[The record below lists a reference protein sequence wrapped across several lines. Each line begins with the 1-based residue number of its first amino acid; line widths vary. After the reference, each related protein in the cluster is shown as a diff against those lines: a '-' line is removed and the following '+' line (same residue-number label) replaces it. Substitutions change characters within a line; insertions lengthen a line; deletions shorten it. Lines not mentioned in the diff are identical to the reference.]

1 MSHFTSMKT
10 NMTDQDLLIK
20 TLDKLKLSWSKQNVL
35 VNNYNKE
42 SKVCDIIIKQ
52 QNGHEIGF
60 EKRVDSYE
68 LVYDEMFWNLPIT
81 VSSFNDKL
89 NSSYALN
96 VITKNLLKHGFEI
109 NTLLK
114 QNDYS
119 NVKIKIN
126 ALRFN

>member
-1 MSHFTSMKT
+1 MSHFTSIKT
-10 NMTDQDLLIK
+10 NITDQDLLIK

>member
-1 MSHFTSMKT
+1 MSHFTSIKT
-10 NMTDQDLLIK
+10 NITDQDLLIK

-126 ALRFN
+126 ALSFN

>member
-1 MSHFTSMKT
+1 
-10 NMTDQDLLIK
+10 
-20 TLDKLKLSWSKQNVL
+20 
-35 VNNYNKE
+35 
-42 SKVCDIIIKQ
+42 
-52 QNGHEIGF
+52 
-60 EKRVDSYE
+60 
-68 LVYDEMFWNLPIT
+68 MFWNLPIT

-96 VITKNLLKHGFEI
+96 LISKNLLKHGFEI
-109 NTLLK
+109 NSLVK